1 MRITEVQLRKLIRQ
15 KIQEVFSDE
24 IEQGDVKI
32 GRWASRGEAPPIKSN
47 KPQQEAQPL
56 ATFKLGEI
64 LKTAVRPT
72 NDKDKEDL
80 SSFISSL
87 NKELERLGAKS
98 GSQALGMLQA
108 DKELD
113 ANIVKKEGNYY
124 VKNKKY
130 NILIGDGKQ
139 VVNFARITG
148 IQVNNLPKE
157 TNVSAGLPPRGTEMA
172 ALTNKL
178 QGGTYGLGKGVRE
191 NKRK

>member
-1 MRITEVQLRKLIRQ
+1 MRITEVQIRKVIRQ
-15 KIQEVFSDE
+15 KIQEVLSDE

-80 SSFISSL
+80 SSFMSSL

-108 DKELD
+108 DKELVST
-113 ANIVKKEGNYY
+113 IIKKEGQYY
-124 VKNKKY
+124 IKNEKY
-130 NILIGDGKQ
+130 NILVGGQQQIVD
-139 VVNFARITG
+139 FARITG
-148 IQVNNLPKE
+148 IQVSDLPKV
-157 TNVSAGLPPRGTEMA
+157 TNVYAGLPPKSSDMG
-172 ALTNKL
+172 ALANQL
-178 QGGTYGLGKGVRE
+178 QGGTHGLAKGMRE

>member
-1 MRITEVQLRKLIRQ
+1 MRITEVQIRRII
-15 KIQEVFSDE
+15 KEEIQEVIKRYSNDPVPSKTFSSE
-24 IEQGDVKI
+24 
-32 GRWASRGEAPPIKSN
+32 R
-47 KPQQEAQPL
+47 QEAQPL

-64 LKTAVRPT
+64 LKTAVPPT

-87 NKELERLGAKS
+87 NIELKRLGAKS

-113 ANIVKKEGNYY
+113 VNIVKKEGKYY

-157 TNVSAGLPPRGTEMA
+157 TSVSAGLPPRGTEMA